1 MIFVG
6 VSACLKLIL
15 KPKYIVNVY
24 IAFMILFAIMT
35 LISSVLIIQ
44 KRFIVIFF
52 VLLFK
57 LKILIF
63 FILKLETS
71 VDEKLSLFI
80 KIYPKDS
87 VVIDSLQAKVCKIII
102 SIFLKN

>member
-1 MIFVG
+1 MKLISKKENYLPLLFTAFSIMIFVG
-6 VSACLKLIL
+6 FSAFLKLIL

-52 VLLFK
+52 VLFYCLN
-57 LKILIF
+57 LKF
-63 FILKLETS
+63 
-71 VDEKLSLFI
+71 
-80 KIYPKDS
+80 
-87 VVIDSLQAKVCKIII
+87 
-102 SIFLKN
+102 